1 MSFLVRCPRSMVV
14 HHLCLREHLRQETP
28 ASPPSMF
35 AGRKAKSSGTPMGS
49 AVQQWRLDYKVVT
62 TATDVS
68 YVKAE
73 IAYAIAASQGGR
85 GV

>member
-1 MSFLVRCPRSMVV
+1 
-14 HHLCLREHLRQETP
+14 
-28 ASPPSMF
+28 
-35 AGRKAKSSGTPMGS
+35 MGS
-49 AVQQWRLDYKVVT
+49 AAQQWRLDYKVVT